1 MHYITL
7 DTNTWIYLANGTE
20 PVKLLHY
27 LNSEVEKGN
36 IKILLPLQVVTE
48 WENNK
53 EKNVKQG
60 SLKHFG
66 EIKEALDRLLKL
78 LGEKGEKDILKFL
91 LDEKDDNDYFED
103 FVDKFNLKKKEIED
117 AVTENIKLIDKLFS
131 QQAIIIN
138 ADESIYK
145 KCGEYALQKKAPFKL
160 KNSFADALIIFSL
173 LEYLKKEKIENAI
186 FVTYNTDDFCE
197 KRDGKKTLHPD
208 LKKEFNDVKCLFY
221 KIVGEALKTIKEDII
236 SKEELEYIEEMQNEE
251 NWSYSPEFC
260 EVCRENNDRF
270 NEISFGRNVELIDER
285 LKYIEN
291 HDQLTFDFSQN
302 FAIPDTKETPNL
314 IEVGYCDWCSTEH
327 FKCINCGTINTIFLE
342 EHNEKKEC
350 EGCGLNYI
358 SKVTYD
364 RKGFEE
370 EIIYIIPK
378 NTETCQKCGEEFDN
392 EDMIENLCQDCEE
405 EYSYGEK

>member
-103 FVDKFNLKKKEIED
+103 FVKKFNLKKKEIED

-131 QQAIIIN
+131 EQAIIIN

-173 LEYLKKEKIENAI
+173 LEYLKKEKLR
-186 FVTYNTDDFCE
+186 T
-197 KRDGKKTLHPD
+197 
-208 LKKEFNDVKCLFY
+208 
-221 KIVGEALKTIKEDII
+221 
-236 SKEELEYIEEMQNEE
+236 Q
-251 NWSYSPEFC
+251 
-260 EVCRENNDRF
+260 
-270 NEISFGRNVELIDER
+270 
-285 LKYIEN
+285 
-291 HDQLTFDFSQN
+291 
-302 FAIPDTKETPNL
+302 
-314 IEVGYCDWCSTEH
+314 
-327 FKCINCGTINTIFLE
+327 FL
-342 EHNEKKEC
+342 
-350 EGCGLNYI
+350 
-358 SKVTYD
+358 
-364 RKGFEE
+364 
-370 EIIYIIPK
+370 
-378 NTETCQKCGEEFDN
+378 
-392 EDMIENLCQDCEE
+392 
-405 EYSYGEK
+405 